1 MPVKYANFAKIQ
13 PIPPDKRVRPKASNV
28 LVILIGPLS
37 LKIIQVGIIDTFGF
51 LFRKSEET
59 HLAPLTQLAKHA
71 ILAKFSGLNLKSGSH
86 LQTLLH
92 IIV

>member
-1 MPVKYANFAKIQ
+1 MLVKYANLVKIQ
-13 PIPPDKRVRPKASNV
+13 PIVPDKGVRSFQLTNYFNKTF
-28 LVILIGPLS
+28 I
-37 LKIIQVGIIDTFGF
+37 LKITRVGIIDTF
-51 LFRKSEET
+51 LYRKSEET
-59 HLAPLTQLAKHA
+59 HLAPLTHLAKHA

>member
-1 MPVKYANFAKIQ
+1 MHI
-13 PIPPDKRVRPKASNV
+13 
-28 LVILIGPLS
+28 
-37 LKIIQVGIIDTFGF
+37 GIIDTFS
-51 LFRKSEET
+51 FRKSEET
-59 HLAPLTQLAKHA
+59 NLAPLTHVAKHT

>member
-1 MPVKYANFAKIQ
+1 MLVKYANFVKIQ
-13 PIPPDKRVRPKASNV
+13 PIAPDKRVRPQSFQFTSYFNSAF
-28 LVILIGPLS
+28 IF
-37 LKIIQVGIIDTFGF
+37 KIIQVRISNTFS
-51 LFRKSEET
+51 FRKSEET
-59 HLAPLTQLAKHA
+59 HLAPLTHLAKHT

>member
-1 MPVKYANFAKIQ
+1 MSATQ
-13 PIPPDKRVRPKASNV
+13 
-28 LVILIGPLS
+28 S
-37 LKIIQVGIIDTFGF
+37 LQFTSYFNWAFIFKIIQLRISNTFS
-51 LFRKSEET
+51 FRKPEET
-59 HLAPLTQLAKHA
+59 HLALLTHLAKHT

>member
-1 MPVKYANFAKIQ
+1 MLVKYANFVKIQ
-13 PIPPDKRVRPKASNV
+13 PIAPDKKSATQSFQFTSWFDWAF
-28 LVILIGPLS
+28 IF
-37 LKIIQVGIIDTFGF
+37 KIIQVRIMNTFSF
-51 LFRKSEET
+51 WKSEET
-59 HLAPLTQLAKHA
+59 HLAPLTHLAQHT

>member
-1 MPVKYANFAKIQ
+1 M
-13 PIPPDKRVRPKASNV
+13 
-28 LVILIGPLS
+28 
-37 LKIIQVGIIDTFGF
+37 LKIIQVIIIDTF
-51 LFRKSEET
+51 LYTNSEEA
-59 HLAPLTQLAKHA
+59 HLAPLTHLAKHA